1 MIRSLKLRRTVIVM
15 GVVASLLAGL
25 LSIEIAAALTAAAAP
40 PPAPPMSLSALQNA
54 LAAQQQRG
62 DELESQLAEMNDLT
76 ASLAA
81 ALAGTQDH
89 ISTQGKT
96 AKELEKEL
104 KAAQAKLAKMQGLL
118 NQAQARLAALR
129 AAANG
134 VAGGG
139 GGGGGGGGSAPK
151 VTPRP
156 APAGGG
162 TGGGSTTPSLSLAL
176 SGGGVRADWS
186 ACSVSGFA
194 AYALVRSTDP
204 EIHYPPEDRDT
215 EVAHVT
221 SASTTAATDAAA
233 PSGLMTYK
241 VYCLIVVDH
250 ETKVAGASAARQIS
264 VP

>member
-40 PPAPPMSLSALQNA
+40 PPAPPMSLSALQDA

-118 NQAQARLAALR
+118 DKAQARLAALR

-139 GGGGGGGGSAPK
+139 GGGGGGGNAPK
-151 VTPRP
+151 ATPRP

-162 TGGGSTTPSLSLAL
+162 SGGGSTTPSLTLAL

>member
-134 VAGGG
+134 VAGRG

>member
-1 MIRSLKLRRTVIVM
+1 VIVM

-40 PPAPPMSLSALQNA
+40 PPAPPMSLSALQDA

-104 KAAQAKLAKMQGLL
+104 KTAQAKLAKMQGLL
-118 NQAQARLAALR
+118 DKAQARLAALR

-139 GGGGGGGGSAPK
+139 GGGGGSAPK
-151 VTPRP
+151 ATPRP

-162 TGGGSTTPSLSLAL
+162 SGGGSTTPSLTLAL